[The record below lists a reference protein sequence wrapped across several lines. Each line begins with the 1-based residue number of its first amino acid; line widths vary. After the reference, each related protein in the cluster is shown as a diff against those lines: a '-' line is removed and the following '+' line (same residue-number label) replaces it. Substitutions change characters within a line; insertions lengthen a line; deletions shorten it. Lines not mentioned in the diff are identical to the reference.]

1 MRRVA
6 ASASEREGFALVS
19 AIISVLI
26 FSYIAF
32 AVLAADRG
40 ALAGVDAAMRSAR
53 LEAAA
58 DAGLATAVHA
68 LGAESDNS
76 RWPVDDRAHRM
87 VLNGADVVITI
98 EEERGKA
105 QLNSLDEE
113 QLRRLFQAGGASGPR
128 LDRLVDGVLDWRD
141 DGQRVEGALLTYA
154 RRAVRPRWGPMR
166 TVGEL
171 GEVDGMDAN
180 LLARIAPS
188 LTVWGGGEPF
198 VPTTADPLAL
208 SVMSTRGVDGVD
220 SIVRQRE
227 LAGQRVALQTGP
239 ASYVG
244 RPLTIRIVARDPQG
258 GVFRR
263 AVVVEFTGRPL
274 QPYWVRA
281 LD

>member
-1 MRRVA
+1 MRRSGPPA
-6 ASASEREGFALVS
+6 DERGGFALVS

-40 ALAGVDAAMRSAR
+40 ALAGMDAAMRSAR

-68 LGAESDNS
+68 LGAESDNG
-76 RWPVDDRAHRM
+76 RWRPDNRSHRLM
-87 VLNGADVVITI
+87 LDGAEVVITI
-98 EEERGKA
+98 EDERGKA
-105 QLNSLDEE
+105 QLNVLDEE
-113 QLRRLFQAGGASGPR
+113 QLRRLFEAGGASGSR
-128 LDRLVDGVLDWRD
+128 LDLLIDGVLDWRD
-141 DGQRVEGALLTYA
+141 DGQRVDGGLLAYA
-154 RRAVRPRWGPMR
+154 RRGLRPRWAPMR
-166 TVGEL
+166 TVSEL
-171 GEVDGMDAN
+171 GELEGMDQA

-198 VPTTADPLAL
+198 IPGSDSLA
-208 SVMSTRGVDGVD
+208 SRVMSTRGVDGVD
-220 SIVRQRE
+220 SIAGQRE
-227 LAGQRVALQTGP
+227 LAGQRAALETGFV
-239 ASYVG
+239 SYVG
-244 RPLTIRIVARDPQG
+244 RPLTLRIEARDRQG

-263 AVVVEFTGRPL
+263 AVVVEFTGRPV